1 MKRSIK
7 QLVKEGYGKI
17 ARQGTSCCPGSSC
30 CGSNLA
36 KDISKTVG
44 YTDKEM
50 NVVPKGSN
58 LGLGCGNPVAIASLK
73 NGETVLDLGSGAGF
87 DAFLAAKKVG
97 KRGRVI
103 GVDMTPEMIARAR
116 ELSGEYPDL
125 SFKQAL
131 FDSLPVEDAIVDR
144 VFSMEAL
151 YYALDPGAVID
162 EIFRVMKPGGC
173 AEIIINFY
181 RENSTTAGWA
191 DELGVPMHWLSGG
204 EWEDLFRAGGFHP
217 VEACRVL
224 DPGGP
229 GREEGFI
236 PDPWCPTWPD
246 RRDFYDQGSLWIR
259 AAKPEA
265 GGSRDSSSDDNGT

>member
-116 ELSGEYPDL
+116 ENARKGKYSNVEFKLGEIEALPIGDNSVDVIISNCVINLSLDKEKVFREAFRVLRTDGRIMISDLVLLGELPKSIKRSIEAYVGCLAGAIMKDKYIGFIKKAGFTDIKVADQTGYPVKAMMNDATVKTIL
-125 SFKQAL
+125 KDGAIQHKEL
-131 FDSLPVEDAIVDR
+131 DAIEKAIV
-144 VFSMEAL
+144 S
-151 YYALDPGAVID
+151 IK
-162 EIFRVMKPGGC
+162 I
-173 AEIIINFY
+173 
-181 RENSTTAGWA
+181 
-191 DELGVPMHWLSGG
+191 H
-204 EWEDLFRAGGFHP
+204 
-217 VEACRVL
+217 
-224 DPGGP
+224 
-229 GREEGFI
+229 
-236 PDPWCPTWPD
+236 
-246 RRDFYDQGSLWIR
+246 
-259 AAKPEA
+259 AAKK
-265 GGSRDSSSDDNGT
+265 